1 MHTPECTRG
10 GSRAGLEP
18 INEQRVS
25 PANGGAIPPDMLQA
39 LSQLGAR
46 SPQARLGGVPGFEAV
61 SRRGT
66 RVHMPRR
73 ACCPPHLSCVA
84 VRAAMQERHE
94 SPAPT
99 TLAQAQQQA
108 ADMQSLAALQQLAQN
123 GAGSPAIG
131 HCCSAVTLLPALQV
145 KRCALPRPCAVLT
158 RTTTKLPRGHKLTAH
173 ALLWRPLTPCCLLS
187 GALARAASAT
197 PPPHSHTPPLPPHTP
212 PVQGASPGAPPGH
225 AQALAANAAAM
236 AAAAASGMGL
246 PPAGMH
252 PGGGGMN
259 GGVVNTLEYQAAYQ
273 ARPRLRG
280 RCLSLVKARSSA
292 WPAAPGCATPLSV
305 RGELSR
311 WSGPYV

>member
-1 MHTPECTRG
+1 
-10 GSRAGLEP
+10 
-18 INEQRVS
+18 
-25 PANGGAIPPDMLQA
+25 ML
-39 LSQLGAR
+39 
-46 SPQARLGGVPGFEAV
+46 
-61 SRRGT
+61 
-66 RVHMPRR
+66 RR
-73 ACCPPHLSCVA
+73 ACCPSYLSCVA
-84 VRAAMQERHE
+84 PCAAMQERHE

-123 GAGSPAIG
+123 GAGPLAFG
-131 HCCSAVTLLPALQV
+131 CWCSSVFFPIAPAL
-145 KRCALPRPCAVLT
+145 RTDEGSHCADTRQRSVIAQALT
-158 RTTTKLPRGHKLTAH
+158 RSHKLRATHWGPHMEGTSA
-173 ALLWRPLTPCCLLS
+173 CCLFS

-273 ARPRLRG
+273 ARPRSAAG
-280 RCLSLVKARSSA
+280 ALS
-292 WPAAPGCATPLSV
+292 SV
-305 RGELSR
+305 RACCRACEWRQVCNATCSSSFSAGWRVSR
-311 WSGPYV
+311 VLRWLIAEVEGHAGGYT